1 MKPIPAF
8 ALLSAAAFVVSCGPG
23 NRPSAADPADAVTD
37 AAAEQPCGVRSI
49 DPLPAGVLTLN
60 DDDFGPTIPL
70 EGRNIATDDLFSV
83 SDVEMTVKDSLLLL
97 KSQQND
103 GAPLRVYSLPDFRLL
118 KQVGR
123 FGRGPG
129 EMVYPRLVPYR
140 DRDAVCFLVDGFSN
154 RQVRVTPG
162 LEAEPFEL
170 PLTEEQR
177 RNYGF
182 SLVARNAG
190 DILFTSL
197 PDLMRCTAGDTA
209 ARTDRILDLAYLK
222 GRHSPT
228 RYIGSLGADFDKGRA
243 VFAYKYDRR
252 IVFADLNE
260 GSARTVVFRGKND
273 VAEGAGMDD
282 NTTHYWKLS
291 AGSRYVYLLYSGR
304 TPLEVAQEQ
313 SRGERYIF
321 VEAFDWNG
329 NPVARYRLDRWGYF
343 CADEAR
349 NRIIL
354 VSTGDQH
361 PFFVYDLPSK

>member
-8 ALLSAAAFVVSCGPG
+8 ALLPAAVIVVSCGPG
-23 NRPSAADPADAVTD
+23 NRPSAADKADAETAV
-37 AAAEQPCGVRSI
+37 AAPQPGEVPSI
-49 DPLPAGVLTLN
+49 GPLPAGTLELKET
-60 DDDFGPTIPL
+60 DFGPTITL
-70 EGRNIATDDLFSV
+70 EGRNIATDDPFSV
-83 SDVEMTVKDSLLLL
+83 SEVEMAVKDSLLLL
-97 KSQQND
+97 KSQQSD
-103 GAPLRVYSLPDFRLL
+103 GAPLRIYSLPDFRLL
-118 KQVGR
+118 KQLGR

-129 EMVYPRLVPYR
+129 EMVYPHLVPYR
-140 DRDAVCFLVDGFSN
+140 DRDAVCLLADGFSN
-154 RQVRVTPG
+154 RQLRITPE

-177 RNYGF
+177 RSYGF

-209 ARTDRILDLAYLK
+209 ARTEKVLDLAYLK
-222 GRHSPT
+222 GRHSPA

-252 IVFADLNE
+252 IVFADLRE
-260 GSARTVVFRGKND
+260 GGERTVVFHGKND
-273 VAEGAGMDD
+273 AAEGADMDN
-282 NTTHYWKLS
+282 NTTYYWKLS
-291 AGSRYVYLLYSGR
+291 TGSRYVYLLYSGR
-304 TPLEVAQEQ
+304 TPLEVVQEQ

-321 VEAFDWNG
+321 VEVFDWNG

-354 VSTGDQH
+354 VSTDDEH